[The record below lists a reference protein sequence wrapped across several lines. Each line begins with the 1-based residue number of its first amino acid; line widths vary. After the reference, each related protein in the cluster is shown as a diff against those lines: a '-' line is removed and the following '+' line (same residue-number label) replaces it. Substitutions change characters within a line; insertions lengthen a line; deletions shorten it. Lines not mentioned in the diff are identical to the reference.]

1 MKAYNL
7 RQKEEGRL
15 PVTGTS
21 GVLVNNV
28 NKH

>member
-1 MKAYNL
+1 MRAYNL

-15 PVTGTS
+15 PVIRS
-21 GVLVNNV
+21 LGVLVNNV